1 MQVQTRNFV
10 RLGWGKGAIESAGG
24 LGDNDKCTNIT
35 TEKDQQK
42 FYLFRS
48 KAQMKPKS
56 GLKSSVE
63 ETVQRKKNK
72 ERLGQLAS
80 TGV

>member
-1 MQVQTRNFV
+1 
-10 RLGWGKGAIESAGG
+10 
-24 LGDNDKCTNIT
+24 
-35 TEKDQQK
+35 
-42 FYLFRS
+42 
-48 KAQMKPKS
+48 MKPKS

-63 ETVQRKKNK
+63 KTVQRKKNK